1 MALGYSNCDCQ
12 NVLIVLYSML
22 KSAWLPLM
30 MNVSFQ
36 KYSPLLGL
44 AQMLATSDGQQA
56 HFIVKLHL
64 KMNPG
69 AELHIFQRGE
79 NYWTHFCCYFL
90 LQSFVGSYEAKLTTG
105 SSLFPYLF
113 QLLEEQYY
121 SHPTTSVF

>member
-1 MALGYSNCDCQ
+1 MRRRTPSQCAG
-12 NVLIVLYSML
+12 
-22 KSAWLPLM
+22 SAPLPT
-30 MNVSFQ
+30 
-36 KYSPLLGL
+36 PLLGL

-79 NYWTHFCCYFL
+79 SYWRHCCCYFL
-90 LQSFVGSYEAKLTTG
+90 LQSFVGSYEAKLATG

-113 QLLEEQYY
+113 QLIEEQVLLTPYDICLLRLAIG
-121 SHPTTSVF
+121 TGELLWRK